1 MPDLEPAHFQG
12 IPKAQ
17 VDFAMHHAK
26 LCTIFAEVMKKRWAL
41 RSSTQERIQAS
52 RQADEALA
60 EFIINLPP
68 SLKLSFSRLS
78 PWTAT
83 LHLTY
88 NNFVLLLHRP
98 PPLAMD
104 EVAVACQDSTLCG
117 AATAAMSSIFETICH
132 HCDASTLWLYS
143 VHAMFTAL
151 IQVSNELTSPNP
163 IVVARS
169 QIIFDTLMDA
179 LKYLSNYWQFAENIL
194 RLFKQRGEYLIQ
206 DAAKTSKPDV
216 ESFTLRPPPLAPS
229 AETTSWE
236 NITDGNVTL
245 CPGRESVST
254 KAVSC
259 SPWQSDTDLHMD
271 ELMMEEF
278 PDSFALEL
286 FLAGMDGS
294 TQD

>member
-26 LCTIFAEVMKKRWAL
+26 LCIIFAEVMKKRWAL

-78 PWTAT
+78 PWSAT

-132 HCDASTLWLYS
+132 HCDASALWLYS

-151 IQVSNELTSPNP
+151 IQVSNELGSPNP
-163 IVVARS
+163 MLVARS

-179 LKYLSNYWQFAENIL
+179 LKFLSRYWQFAENIL
-194 RLFKQRGEYLIQ
+194 RLFKQRESLIK
-206 DAAKTSKPDV
+206 DAVNPSKPDA
-216 ESFTLRPPPLAPS
+216 ESFTLRPPPPAPL
-229 AETTSWE
+229 AETTPWE
-236 NITDGNVTL
+236 SITDGHATL
-245 CPGRESVST
+245 GSERESVST
-254 KAVSC
+254 KAVSY
-259 SPWQSDTDLHMD
+259 SPRQNDTDLHLD